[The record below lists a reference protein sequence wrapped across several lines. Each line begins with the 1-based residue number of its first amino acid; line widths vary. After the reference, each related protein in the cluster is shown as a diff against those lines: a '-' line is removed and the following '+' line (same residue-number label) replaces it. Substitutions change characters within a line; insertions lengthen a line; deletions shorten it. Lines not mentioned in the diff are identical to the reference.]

1 MTDFK
6 LVSIVAQNDRMEVF
20 HVPINSFNPS
30 LHSTVQRQSTQG
42 QRIPV
47 QGQPTQGQSSPVVTQ
62 RQYQQPVQQP
72 IKKQPC
78 DAANLA
84 QGEGYFVPETE
95 PLSPRQSP
103 LGQNS
108 QESPQPSFSGQ
119 DSQESPQPSR
129 NSASMQS
136 SRIDDTIESAD
147 KLAGGI
153 LKYSKKALGHLEVFT
168 LRALKKGF
176 TMVENF
182 KETRRFKKSKHMI
195 HTKLYDCN
203 VLPETGEAQLIS
215 YRGKK
220 KTITLPSFVKTK
232 AGTFTVTSIA
242 PKFLSFQTV
251 KSVIGNATNS
261 QILETDVADFKDFT
275 GEIASVEL
283 PERLVYIPS
292 KAFAFSG
299 KITYLHIPSSVTR
312 VAISAFQ
319 WSNISYLK
327 FYGPCPVGLRDAKLP
342 SSCIVLYKK
351 SYAEQYAFL
360 GMQGKAMKGR

>member
-1 MTDFK
+1 MHTQQQK
-6 LVSIVAQNDRMEVF
+6 Q
-20 HVPINSFNPS
+20 P
-30 LHSTVQRQSTQG
+30 TQRQG
-42 QRIPV
+42 IPV
-47 QGQPTQGQSSPVVTQ
+47 QRKPAQGQSPQPTQK
-62 RQYQQPVQQP
+62 QYQQPIPNQQH
-72 IKKQPC
+72 QQYSS
-78 DAANLA
+78 AYLA
-84 QGEGYFVPETE
+84 QGEDYFVPETE
-95 PLSPRQSP
+95 PLSPRHSP
-103 LGQNS
+103 LGQGSENPQQSSQSSQSAPNS
-108 QESPQPSFSGQ
+108 SPTP
-119 DSQESPQPSR
+119 R
-129 NSASMQS
+129 SAVGTQSSS

-153 LKYSKKALGHLEVFT
+153 LKYSKKALGHLGVFT

-176 TMVENF
+176 TMVEDF

-203 VLPETGEAQLIS
+203 VLPDTGEAQLIS

-251 KSVIGNATNS
+251 KSVIGNATNA

-275 GEIASVEL
+275 GEIVSVEL

-351 SYAEQYAFL
+351 AYAEQYAFL

>member
-1 MTDFK
+1 
-6 LVSIVAQNDRMEVF
+6 MEVF
-20 HVPINSFNPS
+20 YVPINSFNPS
-30 LHSTVQRQSTQG
+30 LHSTAQRQSMQG
-42 QRIPV
+42 QRIPMQEQPV
-47 QGQPTQGQSSPVVTQ
+47 QGQPSTVSTQ
-62 RQYQQPVQQP
+62 RQYQQPIPRQQP
-72 IKKQPC
+72 VQHQQC
-78 DAANLA
+78 DSANLA

-95 PLSPRQSP
+95 PQTQQHSTLGQGSQSLHQSP
-103 LGQNS
+103 QSTPLVQ
-108 QESPQPSFSGQ
+108 SPQSATS
-119 DSQESPQPSR
+119 SSSTPQPSR
-129 NSASMQS
+129 SSASTQS

-153 LKYSKKALGHLEVFT
+153 LKYSKKALGHLGVFT

-176 TMVENF
+176 TMVEDF
-182 KETRRFKKSKHMI
+182 KETRKFKKSKHMI

-220 KTITLPSFVKTK
+220 RTITLPSFVKTK

-292 KAFAFSG
+292 KAFAFAG
-299 KITYLHIPSSVTR
+299 KITYLHIPSSVNR

-351 SYAEQYAFL
+351 AYAEQYAFL